1 MPRRIPAFGDLE
13 GIRVLRSFDE
23 SMALREHASQAR
35 HAVVVGAGFIGCEVA
50 ASLRSLDA
58 TRRALRNTTAP
69 ARRRLLPVLVPAGA
83 MLAAALTLAVVWR
96 PPHAPTA
103 SAPVP
108 TAAALVAGADGHEL
122 EMAQNLDFYAWL
134 ANQPAPAN
142 GGSVQ

>member
-1 MPRRIPAFGDLE
+1 MNNDPIHSEDTQRHDPWLQRARTLYQEAGE
-13 GIRVLRSFDE
+13 RVD
-23 SMALREHASQAR
+23 
-35 HAVVVGAGFIGCEVA
+35 A